1 MSGKACGSY
10 PKAVLP
16 VQDYLWFGEL
26 RSREGSQ
33 IHATLRSIGVVA
45 VALLGA
51 VLLTLTSMMMM
62 TSAFIQRFMSAVT
75 YFPRFEGLSVT

>member
-1 MSGKACGSY
+1 M
-10 PKAVLP
+10 
-16 VQDYLWFGEL
+16 
-26 RSREGSQ
+26 
-33 IHATLRSIGVVA
+33 
-45 VALLGA
+45 ALLGA